1 MHDDAPFEIFDHT
14 QQPEGIPGLVFVC
27 DHASNRVPSDVTP
40 LGLPPEDMV
49 RHIAFDVGARGV
61 TIGLAEALGARAV
74 LSRFSRLVIDPNR
87 GADDPTLV
95 MKLND
100 GSVIEG
106 NRNVD
111 TAEIERRLETLYRP
125 YHAQIDKALD
135 LAGPEAVMVSM
146 HSFTPQFRGRP
157 FRPWQIALLWDEDG
171 RLVAPLLDQLNA
183 DTDFNVGDNEPYSGK
198 LAGDCMWMHGTMRGI
213 PHVLIEIRN
222 DLISDAQG
230 EAEWIELLAPILR
243 AAIARMR
250 AQTI

>member
-14 QQPEGIPGLVFVC
+14 QLPEAIPGLVFVC

-40 LGLPPEDMV
+40 LGLPPEDMT

-61 TIGLAEALGARAV
+61 TIGLAQALGARAV
-74 LSRFSRLVIDPNR
+74 LSRYSRLVIDPNR

-111 TAEIERRLETLYRP
+111 AAEIERRLETLHRP

-135 LAGPEAVMVSM
+135 LAGPDAVMVSM

-157 FRPWQIALLWDEDG
+157 FRPWQIALLWDQDD
-171 RLVAPLLDQLNA
+171 RLVAPLLSQLDT

-222 DLISDAQG
+222 DLISNTQG
-230 EAEWIELLAPILR
+230 EAEWVELLAPILR